1 MNAVNKN
8 DGGEVGVGRKVI
20 VMVKT
25 VYGADKIYPLC
36 PNAKLFADIAGTTTL
51 REGDL
56 RRIQKLGFDIV
67 VNQPTPVWVH
77 IKDYE

>member
-1 MNAVNKN
+1 MRV
-8 DGGEVGVGRKVI
+8 V

-25 VYGADKIYPLC
+25 VYGVDKIYPLC

-56 RRIQKLGFDIV
+56 SRIQRLGFEIV

-77 IKDYE
+77 IGNEE